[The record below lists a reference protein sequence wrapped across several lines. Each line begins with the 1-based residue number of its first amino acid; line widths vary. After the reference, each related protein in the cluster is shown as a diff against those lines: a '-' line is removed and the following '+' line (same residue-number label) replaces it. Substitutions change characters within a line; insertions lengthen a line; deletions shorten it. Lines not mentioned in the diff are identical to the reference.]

1 MNKNA
6 KQMKKQAEWVQQK
19 VRTYVRNY
27 FFDENNPTDS
37 DISSHHSDSEKSNSK
52 HEKSSKSGLNMLMK
66 ATRKIDER
74 AQARNKNRYYST
86 FQNTSNRPT
95 LLRKFSATENSYLPH
110 TGQGSAFQ
118 KIESP
123 QKFPSLQINSEGSNP
138 SFIDL
143 LLKQSLKTR
152 SYSCD
157 LPNINPAFVQNVIE
171 PSSSIENMLTEY
183 LISLPTC
190 LEEFYKV
197 MGELYVSEILKYR
210 PDIDSP
216 VQLMKEL
223 LLGRLNVTNGELRT
237 NNIVAA
243 MMEQAVRENE
253 TQHLEQNPIESELL
267 NCLLEDRLR
276 NNITSNLRLFG
287 PPVYNEDQNMVDPQM
302 ETESQKGP
310 ETLEVANQHKNSP
323 PIPNSKT
330 EIKKREHK
338 AEQKELEDKL
348 NISELDTGNYTKD
361 KVLPKPTQ
369 TTPSEAVK
377 KEKLKEASKNKE
389 SEPPLKKK
397 RAPKKSNQRVFLP
410 KISNKGKQSQP
421 EAKRKCFGENID
433 EFCKKLVEETIDRI
447 I

>member
-52 HEKSSKSGLNMLMK
+52 HEKSSKNGLNMLMK

-74 AQARNKNRYYST
+74 AQARNKHRYYST
-86 FQNTSNRPT
+86 FQNTSNKPT
-95 LLRKFSATENSYLPH
+95 LLRKFSVTENSFLPPA
-110 TGQGSAFQ
+110 GLGSAFN
-118 KIESP
+118 KIDSP
-123 QKFPSLQINSEGSNP
+123 QMYPSLQINSEGSNP

-157 LPNINPAFVQNVIE
+157 LPNITPGFVQNVVE

-237 NNIVAA
+237 NNLVAA
-243 MMEQAVRENE
+243 MMEQAARENE
-253 TQHLEQNPIESELL
+253 TQNLEQNPVEAELL
-267 NCLLEDRLR
+267 NCLLEDSLKRD
-276 NNITSNLRLFG
+276 ITSNLRSFE
-287 PPVYNEDQNMVDPQM
+287 PPVYNDDQNMVDPQL
-302 ETESQKGP
+302 ETSSLKELGTP
-310 ETLEVANQHKNSP
+310 EVANEPKQSP
-323 PIPNSKT
+323 PTPNSKA
-330 EIKKREHK
+330 EIKKRDYK

-348 NISELDTGNYTKD
+348 NISELDTGNNTKA
-361 KVLPKPTQ
+361 KVLPKSTQ
-369 TTPSEAVK
+369 IAAPESAE
-377 KEKLKEASKNKE
+377 KEKLKETPQKNE
-389 SEPPLKKK
+389 SEPPLRKK

-421 EAKRKCFGENID
+421 AAKRMCTEECID